1 MSRDNL
7 SEAVTKLRRA
17 LQSPKAQFVAI
28 DEEFTGISFNNGSFQ
43 DMNPLSDS
51 ASSRYARMRN
61 VAKSFGL
68 MQLGIA
74 VFEKNGEAYRS
85 SVFNCYVFA
94 AETPGGRDVNLSRP
108 EPLLS

>member
-1 MSRDNL
+1 M
-7 SEAVTKLRRA
+7 
-17 LQSPKAQFVAI
+17 AI

-43 DMNPLSDS
+43 EMNPLSDS

-74 VFEKNGEAYRS
+74 VFEKTAKPIVQVSSTVMFLPRRRRAGEMLTCPR
-85 SVFNCYVFA
+85 
-94 AETPGGRDVNLSRP
+94 
-108 EPLLS
+108 EPSHS